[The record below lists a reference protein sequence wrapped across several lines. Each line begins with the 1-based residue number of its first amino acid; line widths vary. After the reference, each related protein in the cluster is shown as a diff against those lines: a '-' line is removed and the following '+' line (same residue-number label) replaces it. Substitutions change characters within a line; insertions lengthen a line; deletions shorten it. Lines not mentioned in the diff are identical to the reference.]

1 MKKHLFT
8 LSVIVC
14 AIFLAS
20 CSLTKRHYTNGY
32 YVAHNTGKSSTTKSK
47 EQISDKGKK
56 QSLYTTQSIYDS
68 KSLDNPKPI
77 SFAADE
83 VITANNKKTSDKIT
97 PVPTHKKHEGYN
109 VAKIFQEENAK
120 SFRVKKAKPDSLA
133 SDALSLFWIIILI
146 LLILWL
152 VAILTGGWGLGD
164 FVHILL
170 VVALILLIL
179 WILRVI

>member
-8 LSVIVC
+8 LSLIAC
-14 AIFLAS
+14 IFLAS

-32 YVAHNTGKSSTTKSK
+32 YVAHNDGKPSLTKSK
-47 EQISDKGKK
+47 EQIANKEKK
-56 QSLYTTQSIYDS
+56 QPLYTAQNIHDN
-68 KSLDNPKPI
+68 KSVDNPQPI
-77 SFAADE
+77 PLAADE
-83 VITANNKKTSDKIT
+83 VVAASNKNTPDKIA
-97 PVPTHKKHEGYN
+97 PAPAHKKHEGYN
-109 VAKIFQEENAK
+109 VPKIFQQENEK
-120 SFRVKKAKPDSLA
+120 SFQAKKAKPDELVV
-133 SDALSLFWIIILI
+133 DALSLFWIVILI
-146 LLILWL
+146 LLIVWL